1 MKIKLAI
8 GVAVF
13 SLIASSLAAQT
24 ILDCEEGIQEGI
36 QLVGD
41 IIADPVVAS
50 TTDPAVLA
58 NAVGD
63 LDAAVAECD
72 GTEAGRVAAL
82 GILAGA
88 AAALGYPLP

>member
-8 GVAVF
+8 GAAAF
-13 SLIASSLAAQT
+13 SLIASALSAQT
-24 ILDCEEGIQEGI
+24 ITECEMGI

-41 IIADPVVAS
+41 IIADPVIAS

-58 NAVGD
+58 AAADD
-63 LDAAVAECD
+63 LDTAETQCD

-82 GILAGA
+82 ESLAEA
-88 AAALGYPLP
+88 AAALGHPL